1 MSNLTRNEVKEM
13 GFYEL
18 PHFTI
23 GASLLYDLGRNR
35 HLSISSLGTPNE
47 MVFLDEL
54 EAATDKMIKHLIVI
68 RNYDYDGPLT
78 REILEMLLKALTV
91 KTGHKAVKEEKV
103 LTHCSGAGQVPLMD
117 GYYVATERYKPFAWV
132 ETKDEAKAIIR
143 NQLNIWLWHGPI
155 KFLETED
162 SQKASSLTPQD
173 FIPLREQ
180 YYAEKL

>member
-1 MSNLTRNEVKEM
+1 MSNLTRDEVKAM

-23 GASLLYDLGRNR
+23 GASLLYELGRNR

-47 MVFLDEL
+47 VVFMDEVDRDD
-54 EAATDKMIKHLIVI
+54 DKEITNLIVI

-78 REILEMLLKALTV
+78 REILEMLLKVLTL

-103 LTHCSGAGQVPLMD
+103 LTHCSGVGSVPLMKGWYVRED
-117 GYYVATERYKPFAWV
+117 GNPIAWRPTKEEAWELDSLPVGISPMSELLEVARIFRLS
-132 ETKDEAKAIIR
+132 I
-143 NQLNIWLWHGPI
+143 
-155 KFLETED
+155 
-162 SQKASSLTPQD
+162 TPED